1 MRMRN
6 LLLATMVSALA
17 QAAWASEPAPATGSG
32 LYLVEFTVGAAW
44 NPALPVPEQAGF
56 GGHSANLARLRKDGT
71 LLFGA
76 RYADK
81 GVILLKVPDI
91 ETARAALADD
101 PALAAGV
108 FVADIHEFRP
118 FYPGEVPA
126 SGHPAAAQ
134 RP

>member
-1 MRMRN
+1 MRALV
-6 LLLATMVSALA
+6 LLFALATVLT
-17 QAAWASEPAPATGSG
+17 QAAWASEPAPPAGSG
-32 LYLVEFTVGAAW
+32 LYLIEFTVGAAW
-44 NPALPVPEQAGF
+44 DHALPVPEQTGF
-56 GGHSANLARLRKDGT
+56 AGHSANLARLRKDGV

-81 GVILLKVPDI
+81 GVILLKAPDV
-91 ETARAALADD
+91 EAARGALAND

-126 SGHPAAAQ
+126 SGHPATE